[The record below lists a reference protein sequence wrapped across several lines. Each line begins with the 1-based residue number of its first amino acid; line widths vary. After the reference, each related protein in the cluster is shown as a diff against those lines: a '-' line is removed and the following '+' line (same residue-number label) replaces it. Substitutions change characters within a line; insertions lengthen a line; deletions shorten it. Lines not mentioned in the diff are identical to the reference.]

1 MSASLDEKLRDME
14 WGKYRLGDLFE
25 FKGIKQARSQRE
37 IPTDRNGV
45 HYIIQ
50 SMGNNMYDRNVNR
63 QWLVDNNEAP
73 VDGNAIVLGV
83 TLPAVSYQ
91 PDEFGASQVITAR
104 ADFLNERIGLFFVLV
119 LRKLCF
125 NLFSYDKKPGIGIY
139 KDLVVEL
146 PTKNGEI
153 DFDFMESF
161 IAELESHRI
170 SELSAYLKASGYDNY
185 KLSAEEHHA
194 LWEFK
199 NLNAENWGTYKVGSL
214 FERVETKKLPYKA
227 KELPKQQTDEY
238 VLPCLTSS
246 FQNQGLNYYAPKAGA
261 TILSNVI
268 SIPSNSDVYRAYYQ
282 SRDFTVLSDA
292 YAIRWKSD
300 EIEISPNHY
309 LFMVMC
315 INKVTDLPIYSY
327 KNKLGG
333 WNIVKGKYIRLPEK
347 DGKIDFDL
355 METFISAI
363 KKLAIKDV
371 VLYSD
376 QKIEAT
382 KAVVSRESVE

>member
-1 MSASLDEKLRDME
+1 
-14 WGKYRLGDLFE
+14 
-25 FKGIKQARSQRE
+25 
-37 IPTDRNGV
+37 
-45 HYIIQ
+45 
-50 SMGNNMYDRNVNR
+50 MYDRNVNR

-227 KELPKQQTDEY
+227 KELPKQPTDEY